1 MVEWNPK
8 DINQKL
14 RALTHEQA
22 EALYQQLNS
31 AYSPENLPTAE
42 DIAAMKKSNQA
53 EEKQQSEALK
63 KS

>member
-1 MVEWNPK
+1 MAERNPK

-14 RALTHEQA
+14 RALTREQA

-42 DIAAMKKSNQA
+42 DIAAMKESDQA
-53 EEKQQSEALK
+53 EKKQQGEALK
-63 KS
+63 K